1 MDLMEKHKQIMMR
14 QDAAYSSG
22 QQVRERAADD
32 LLFSRVTQWDDT
44 VLDYVGTEY
53 RGEFNLI
60 RRERRRLQS
69 EMRANPVQVNFR
81 PTDGADPDA
90 ADILN
95 GMYRTDMRNNR
106 SKEAVDVAVGDQ
118 IDCGF
123 GAWRLIT
130 EYVSTDDDLDN
141 RQVIRRVPIHES
153 NNVVFFDPNSKRM
166 DKSDAAWAAIITSY
180 TKEGYESLADELG
193 FDKSIEANF
202 GTPIDSYTFP
212 WSYGEQGN
220 EYNVGEYYE
229 RKKVKDKLV
238 IMDHPIS
245 GQKVYKRSELK
256 DVMDDMLDAGW
267 RVLGEK
273 VRERHTVEKYIV
285 SGQSVL
291 KGPIKIAGEHIP
303 IVPLYG
309 EWFYVEG
316 VECWEGITRLA
327 KDPQRLYNMQMSYL
341 ADIAAKGPRRKPVFA
356 PEQVQGF
363 EHMWEQGNQYPYYL
377 MNRTT
382 PDGAELPVGPMSYIE
397 PEQIPQAT
405 AALLELTRRNVEDVT
420 SPGMPQDVMD
430 PNASGKAVLAVQ
442 SRIDMQSFVY
452 MDNLSSAHR
461 RDGEIYESMAREVY
475 DTTRDVVVTGLD
487 GNESTETIGEEVL
500 DLQTGQM
507 VVLNDLSRGKFDVY
521 VDVGPSYQSQKQAA
535 RAEMIDLYRSAPD
548 PQTQQIL
555 LFQMLTLMEGAHNEM
570 LRKYANRNL
579 LKMGIKEPENE
590 EEEAYM
596 QQISQQAEQPDP
608 TQQATIAAL
617 AAQAQK
623 DQAMAAKYM
632 ADGGRAAADTD
643 KLAAETTEIYSAIE
657 TQELDRALKLQQAL
671 RGNVHGIAEV

>member
-1 MDLMEKHKQIMMR
+1 MDLMEKHQQIMRR
-14 QDAAYSSG
+14 QDAAYTSG
-22 QQVRERAADD
+22 QHVRERAADD
-32 LLFSRVTQWDDT
+32 LLFSRLTQWDDT
-44 VLDYVGTEY
+44 VLDFVGTEY

-69 EMRANPVQVNFR
+69 EMRANPIQVEFR

-95 GMYRTDMRNNR
+95 GVYRTDMRNNR

-123 GAWRLIT
+123 GAWRLVT
-130 EYVSTDDDLDN
+130 EYVSTDDDMDN
-141 RQVIRRVPIHES
+141 RQVIRRMPIHES
-153 NNVVFFDPNSKRM
+153 NNVTFFDPNAKRM

-180 TKEGYESLADELG
+180 TKEGYEALAEELD
-193 FDKSIEANF
+193 FEPDTASNY

-212 WSYGEQGN
+212 WSHGGGAN

-229 RKKVKDKLV
+229 REKVKERIV
-238 IMDHPIS
+238 IMEHPIHGTS
-245 GQKVYKRSELK
+245 VYKRSELK
-256 DVMDDMLDAGW
+256 DVMDDMLDQGW

-273 VRERHTVEKYIV
+273 TREKYRVSKYIV
-285 SGQSVL
+285 SGERVL

-341 ADIAAKGPRRKPVFA
+341 ADIAAKGPRRKPVFS
-356 PEQVQGF
+356 PDQVQGF

-377 MNRTT
+377 MNRVAA
-382 PDGAELPVGPMSYIE
+382 DGSDLPVGPMSYIE

-430 PNASGKAVLAVQ
+430 PHASGKAVLAVQ
-442 SRIDMQSFVY
+442 SRVDMQSFVY
-452 MDNLSSAHR
+452 MDNLSSAMR
-461 RDGEIYESMAREVY
+461 RDGEIYESMAREIY
-475 DTTRDVVVTGLD
+475 DTQRDVTVTGID
-487 GNESTETIGEEVL
+487 GGESSATVMEEVM
-500 DLQTGQM
+500 DYATGE
-507 VVLNDLSRGKFDVY
+507 VVKLNDLTKGRFDVY

-535 RAEMIDLYRSAPD
+535 RAEMVEMMRATPN
-548 PQTQQIL
+548 PETQQVL
-555 LFQMLTLMEGAHNEM
+555 LFHMLSLTDGQHNEM

-596 QQISQQAEQPDP
+596 QQLQQSAQQPDP
-608 TQQATIAAL
+608 TQEATLAAL
-617 AAQAQK
+617 MAQAQK
-623 DQAMAAKYM
+623 DQAMGGKYQ
-632 ADGGRAAADTD
+632 ADAIKVMVEAD
-643 KLAAETTEIYSAIE
+643 KARAETAEILVKTDSQKIDAAMR
-657 TQELDRALKLQQAL
+657 LAQAL
-671 RGNVHGIAEV
+671 RGGMQATS